1 MRIRTGRFDGLRL
14 AGKRWDSQ
22 LVEESVRQRP
32 VERHRRV
39 VPPAAAVAGNFPG
52 RVRGYSASDQL
63 AVDDPTSLPVLE
75 LHGPQPMADPTVDVG
90 KRARCL
96 REAEVSLP
104 TREVGSERLAH
115 LREAA
120 SFYST
125 NQNPSVAISI
135 AKSIPSPDR

>member
-52 RVRGYSASDQL
+52 RVRGYSASRSL
-63 AVDDPTSLPVLE
+63 AEYPRTRPGKLPATAAAGGTTRRWRSTGRCRTLSSTSWESQRLPANL
-75 LHGPQPMADPTVDVG
+75 
-90 KRARCL
+90 
-96 REAEVSLP
+96 
-104 TREVGSERLAH
+104 
-115 LREAA
+115 
-120 SFYST
+120 
-125 NQNPSVAISI
+125 NPSNRPVRIRMPGGVAGD
-135 AKSIPSPDR
+135 AED